1 MLESAPLDEFLLLS
15 EHLRRIAE
23 RAEAAGGARRPCTI
37 EEMEMLAAL
46 TAEYDTAVESDTSV
60 TEQVASSAFFLF
72 GVPFKTN
79 FDKEVPHELG
89 ATPDRVFATI
99 PHEGK

>member
-1 MLESAPLDEFLLLS
+1 MPENSPATPS
-15 EHLRRIAE
+15 QTPHAQIA
-23 RAEAAGGARRPCTI
+23 
-37 EEMEMLAAL
+37 
-46 TAEYDTAVESDTSV
+46 
-60 TEQVASSAFFLF
+60 QVASSAFFLF